1 MTHRGL
7 RSAKRCRTNQLTTPT
22 LDPHPK
28 RCLDRLMTKRKLHR
42 RKLGALI
49 IAGSSYFSYSVYN
62 DLQRGWVWV
71 EGGVKASPEQDPI
84 FYYLHVG
91 FYLLTCPIF
100 FVVGL
105 VYLFS
110 NKDLKKGFNGKK
122 GANKRLTFVS
132 LSLRLNSILI

>member
-1 MTHRGL
+1 MEQEAIAELTR
-7 RSAKRCRTNQLTTPT
+7 RAYESKTNPRQAQIPQYPRQANL
-22 LDPHPK
+22 
-28 RCLDRLMTKRKLHR
+28 RLMTKRKLSR

-49 IAGSSYFSYSVYN
+49 IAISSYFSYSVYN

-100 FVVGL
+100 FVVGF
-105 VYLFS
+105 VY
-110 NKDLKKGFNGKK
+110 KR
-122 GANKRLTFVS
+122 ANAIIKL
-132 LSLRLNSILI
+132 